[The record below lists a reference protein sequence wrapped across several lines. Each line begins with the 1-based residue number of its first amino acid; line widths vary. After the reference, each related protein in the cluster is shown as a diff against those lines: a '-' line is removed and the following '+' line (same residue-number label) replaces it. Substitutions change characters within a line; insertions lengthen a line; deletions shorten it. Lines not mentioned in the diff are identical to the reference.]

1 MEKGSLDHVDIFPTN
16 LFPAVHNTTL
26 LCVLLVIIPQLVYSE
41 TLLWFRIDNCTNIT
55 HSLFSLDTKEI
66 RAERPHGMHI
76 YFGLHQY
83 FPAVVATGSLTVV
96 LM

>member
-55 HSLFSLDTKEI
+55 HSLFLLIPKKSARSVRTACIFTLDSTNTFL
-66 RAERPHGMHI
+66 PW
-76 YFGLHQY
+76 
-83 FPAVVATGSLTVV
+83 
-96 LM
+96 